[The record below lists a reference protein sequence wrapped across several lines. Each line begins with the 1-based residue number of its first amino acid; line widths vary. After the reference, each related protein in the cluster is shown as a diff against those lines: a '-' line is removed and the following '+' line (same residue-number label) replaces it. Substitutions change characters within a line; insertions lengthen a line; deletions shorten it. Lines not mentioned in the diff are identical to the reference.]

1 MEAGD
6 YDTNTLLINNLSA
19 VSFRIYEPIASHV
32 YTFNASDVHDALR
45 NDGHLVYM
53 DSVRH
58 GIWCF
63 YLSTG
68 DSNMSINPESL
79 GLRARMVVCG
89 YTLGLV
95 GEGHFKPIDL
105 FKSRMPGTNPINTPS
120 SSSSTGSGLDM
131 TLKGS
136 QSFSLPTPTA
146 VGNVVLADVKT
157 APSPM
162 GDVKGYA
169 SVPIPEIH
177 RYFIQAVLSSLTT
190 YFCRQIG
197 AIALNQRAVLL
208 PPEALNMDDVAS
220 VSALATFR
228 VYLTTIGSLVI
239 SLSVSLSRSLV
250 PCTRPFQGSF
260 MPPSPV
266 LAAPFGAFGSLQG
279 ILDTDSQVTENGFVQ
294 SPDTQIGRLRSGPGE
309 RFSQWKTLVCEVLK
323 LHGMSSALLN
333 GCSWLNVHFS
343 QRKPYEHRPDGKNT
357 PLVSS
362 GPNAPWPSVL
372 CFRRARIEPV
382 SDIAFD
388 RAMAGDDA
396 EHGDPLSMVKSWCQG
411 FPKREEDMAQRKKDR
426 EAALLREKA
435 DADGRN
441 IQLNGHSPM
450 NPRRPSNGGPA
461 LMAAGVMYPTPP
473 DGVQPT
479 GVMPLFDIAM
489 VSPANHAPPNVAAD
503 LEVTM
508 QQDVSMADGFSV
520 GWDGTET
527 KPEPTTA
534 GFTEEHMYGDLDED
548 MFGGNELTDADF
560 NFFDQPPDGLD
571 LDTHPVDDIGPSMN
585 LQLTNNIGAHEPGRS
600 IQGTDSRKPDP
611 GNIQPQFTK
620 PELKHA
626 RSILAEESRQ
636 QTNTQNFNHNSAVRI
651 KRQTSPFNPETVFKK
666 IRASL
671 HPIPPSS
678 RAAPKGVPPRR
689 RSVYDKVEFNP
700 ALSLDSVKYQASGPF
715 TYQPPTLNSY
725 LPNDGP
731 LTTGRLLGSAKQ
743 RRSIKEL
750 PFDLLGLQ
758 KRTNGAGTSPAKRD
772 EAFSD
777 SDESSLVSD
786 DDTAS
791 NASARA
797 SSPAKS
803 SILRRRPD
811 DDVISMAASFKD
823 LENFAAESPGYSR
836 ADLARLSSSEVPEL
850 SLTRWFADPEPV
862 PLRISVSDDDFI
874 TVAQVLTEQAAGG
887 TLKLEPERP
896 CSEVRDVRRGLVDA
910 IRYSIQGL
918 QRALPRAL
926 MGASES
932 HFRSFAEVQDVPLLV
947 QPVQPQSRVQLR
959 PTDVGKPAFQMLP
972 VPHIEVRRNNVQ
984 LALLPS
990 AVPFW
995 ESLGLGPAQ
1004 GAKDIVSVCVFPHE
1018 EGMRDN
1024 ATVFLERMRSTY
1036 ESMNLGAFGK
1046 LPTTASIMDGLVSV
1060 SLDQGFVSPGLHLSR
1075 PHSVYTDHMANLAL
1089 SLANVPMTEKNFV
1102 VYFAY
1107 LPENPTSIVDSCC
1120 AFQELFEHYKRCML
1134 DRKKQILNELVLQ
1147 LIPLN
1152 LMASDTSMVVLPT
1165 SECMRLCIETY
1176 DRCTLFGGPMPA
1188 PAIVLE
1194 SALPREI
1201 SFRLSPTPSPG
1212 VLHEN
1217 SHMHIAYAQS
1227 TDERWVTAAWT
1238 DNRGSKQMTASYCL
1252 GRRHKP
1258 LTRNLSEVISEIWDT
1273 TYDLVSSCKVHWRII
1288 VTKSGTMDPFEA
1300 ELWIAKAQ
1308 DEHRIGVNLVL
1319 MTVDTNPSLQLIP
1332 PAVKIPASAPAAF
1345 YTTPVSTP
1353 QPLSVLSP
1361 DQSNNPPT
1369 PMGGVTTPIDTTSQ
1383 PDLATSSDQNYDKT
1397 LIDVTDLTHSVVI
1410 SHRLNNSLSL
1420 TDLNPCLAS
1429 GYLVK
1434 RSGPRPEDPPAVME
1448 VNVVWFDSSR
1458 LMVNV
1463 AAPHEQLLREVM
1475 GHFRGLGTLARAR
1488 GLVVGGGGD
1497 SKEGADV
1504 RPWHVGVVERG
1515 VRVLGL
1521 LM

>member
-19 VSFRIYEPIASHV
+19 VSYRIYEPIPSHA

-63 YLSTG
+63 YLSTT
-68 DSNMSINPESL
+68 DPAMSNPESI
-79 GLRARMVVCG
+79 GLHTRIVVCG

-95 GEGHFKPIDL
+95 GEGHFRPIDL
-105 FKSRMPGTNPINTPS
+105 FKSRMSGMDPINTPS
-120 SSSSTGSGLDM
+120 SSSSAGFATDMGLQRA
-131 TLKGS
+131 
-136 QSFSLPTPTA
+136 QSFNIPPTPTA
-146 VGNVVLADVKT
+146 VGNVVLA
-157 APSPM
+157 
-162 GDVKGYA
+162 DVKGYA

-177 RYFIQAVLSSLTT
+177 RYFMKAALESLTT

-197 AIALNQRAVLL
+197 AIALNPRAVLL
-208 PPEALNMDDVAS
+208 PPEALNTDDADH

-228 VYLTTIGSLVI
+228 VYLTTTGTLVI
-239 SLSVSLSRSLV
+239 TLNVSLSKSLV
-250 PCTRPFQGSF
+250 ACSRPFQGSM

-266 LAAPFGAFGSLQG
+266 LAAPFGHFGSLQG
-279 ILDTDSQVTENGFVQ
+279 ILDTDNQGTENGFVQ
-294 SPDTQIGRLRSGPGE
+294 SPDTQIGRLRSGSGE

-323 LHGMSSALLN
+323 MHGMSSTILN

-343 QRKPYEHRPDGKNT
+343 QRKPYEQRADGKNT
-357 PLVSS
+357 PLVNS

-372 CFRRARIEPV
+372 CFRRARVEPV
-382 SDIAFD
+382 SDVNFD
-388 RAMAGDDA
+388 KVLPGNAG
-396 EHGDPLSMVKSWCQG
+396 EHGDPLNMVKSWCQG
-411 FPKREEDMAQRKKDR
+411 LSKREEDMSQRKKDR
-426 EAALLREKA
+426 EAAILREKA
-435 DADGRN
+435 EVDGRN

-461 LMAAGVMYPTPP
+461 LTAAGVMYPTPP
-473 DGVQPT
+473 DGVLQP
-479 GVMPLFDIAM
+479 GVMPLFDVAT
-489 VSPANHAPPNVAAD
+489 VSPANLPPQNVMAD
-503 LEVTM
+503 MEVTL
-508 QQDVSMADGFSV
+508 QQDVSMTDGFGV
-520 GWDGTET
+520 GWDGPGS
-527 KPEPTTA
+527 KPEPATA
-534 GFTEEHMYGDLDED
+534 GFTDEHMYGDLEED

-560 NFFDQPPDGLD
+560 NFFDQPADGLD
-571 LDTHPVDDIGPSMN
+571 LDSHQGDGTGPSMD
-585 LQLTNNIGAHEPGRS
+585 LQLTNNTAAQELGRA
-600 IQGTDSRKPDP
+600 IQGPDNRQP
-611 GNIQPQFTK
+611 GPTNLQPQFTK

-626 RSILAEESRQ
+626 RSSLAESRQ
-636 QTNTQNFNHNSAVRI
+636 QLNVQNFNHNSTVGI

-666 IRASL
+666 IKASL
-671 HPIPPSS
+671 QPIPPS
-678 RAAPKGVPPRR
+678 RAAPQGGLPRR
-689 RSVYDKVEFNP
+689 RSVFEKVEFNP

-725 LPNDGP
+725 LPNEGP

-758 KRTNGAGTSPAKRD
+758 KRINGAGASPAKRD
-772 EAFSD
+772 EVLSD
-777 SDESSLVSD
+777 DDESSLESE

-791 NASARA
+791 NVSARV

-803 SILRRRPD
+803 SVLRRRPD

-823 LENFAAESPGYSR
+823 LENYATDSPGYSPN
-836 ADLARLSSSEVPEL
+836 DLIRLSHLEVPEL

-887 TLKLEPERP
+887 TLKLEVERP
-896 CSEVRDVRRGLVDA
+896 CSEIRDVRRGLVDA

-926 MGASES
+926 MGATEC

-947 QPVQPQSRVQLR
+947 QPVQPQNRVQMR
-959 PTDVGKPAFQMLP
+959 PTDVGKPTFHILP
-972 VPHIEVRRNNVQ
+972 APHIEVRRNNGQ

-990 AVPFW
+990 ALTFW

-1004 GAKDIVSVCVFPHE
+1004 GAKDVVSVCVFAHG

-1024 ATVFLERMRSTY
+1024 ATLFLERMRSMY
-1036 ESMNLGAFGK
+1036 ELMNFGAHVK
-1046 LPTTASIMDGLVSV
+1046 LPTTASIVDGLVSV
-1060 SLDQGFVSPGLHLSR
+1060 PIDQGFVSPGLHMSR

-1107 LPENPTSIVDSCC
+1107 NPENPTSIVDACC

-1134 DRKKQILNELVLQ
+1134 ERKKQILNELVLQ

-1152 LMASDTSMVVLPT
+1152 LIASDTSMVVLPT
-1165 SECMRLCIETY
+1165 PECMRLCIETY

-1188 PAIVLE
+1188 PAIILE
-1194 SALPREI
+1194 SALPREVPFRI
-1201 SFRLSPTPSPG
+1201 SPIPSPD

-1227 TDERWVTAAWT
+1227 TDERWITAAWT
-1238 DNRGSKQMTASYCL
+1238 DPRGQKQMTASYCL
-1252 GRRHKP
+1252 GRRHKQ
-1258 LTRNLSEVISEIWDT
+1258 LTRHISEVITEIWET
-1273 TYDLVSSCKVHWRII
+1273 TYDLISSCKVSWKII
-1288 VTKSGTMDPFEA
+1288 ITKSGVMEPQEA
-1300 ELWIAKAQ
+1300 DLWISKSQ
-1308 DEHRIGVNLVL
+1308 DEHRIATSLTL
-1319 MTVDTNPSLQLIP
+1319 ITVDTNPSLQLVP
-1332 PAVKIPASAPAAF
+1332 PPVKLPPSAHAAF

-1353 QPLSVLSP
+1353 QPFSVLSP
-1361 DQSNNPPT
+1361 DQSNNNPPT
-1369 PMGGVTTPIDTTSQ
+1369 PIMSNPNPATPNDSNPDGGGGEGGNTE
-1383 PDLATSSDQNYDKT
+1383 KT
-1397 LIDVTDLTHSVVI
+1397 IVDVWDSVYAVVI

-1420 TDLNPCLAS
+1420 MEMNPAWAS
-1429 GYLVK
+1429 GYLVRK
-1434 RSGPRPEDPPAVME
+1434 NASRVEDVPGVME
-1448 VNVVWFDSSR
+1448 VGLVYCDQMMTARSGYEGV
-1458 LMVNV
+1458 
-1463 AAPHEQLLREVM
+1463 LREVM
-1475 GHFRGLGTLARAR
+1475 GEFRGLGTLARAR
-1488 GLVVGGGGD
+1488 GCSTDERDL
-1497 SKEGADV
+1497 

>member
-19 VSFRIYEPIASHV
+19 VSFRIYEPIAFHV
-32 YTFNASDVHDALR
+32 YTFNASNVHDALR

-53 DSVRH
+53 DSVRQ

-68 DSNMSINPESL
+68 DPSMSNPESI
-79 GLRARMVVCG
+79 GLHARMVVCG

-105 FKSRMPGTNPINTPS
+105 FKSRTPGMDPINTPS
-120 SSSSTGSGLDM
+120 SSSSAGFATEM
-131 TLKGS
+131 TLQRA
-136 QSFSLPTPTA
+136 QSFNVPTPTA
-146 VGNVVLADVKT
+146 AGNVVLA
-157 APSPM
+157 
-162 GDVKGYA
+162 DVKGYA

-177 RYFIQAVLSSLTT
+177 RYFMKAVLSSLTT
-190 YFCRQIG
+190 YLCRQIG
-197 AIALNQRAVLL
+197 AIALNNRAVLL
-208 PPEALNMDDVAS
+208 PPEALNLDDVDP

-228 VYLTTIGSLVI
+228 AYLTTTGSLVI

-250 PCTRPFQGSF
+250 SCSRPFQGSL
-260 MPPSPV
+260 MPPSLV
-266 LAAPFGAFGSLQG
+266 LAAPFGQFGSLQG
-279 ILDTDSQVTENGFVQ
+279 ILDTDNQVTENGIVQ

-323 LHGMSSALLN
+323 PHGISSSLLN

-343 QRKPYEHRPDGKNT
+343 QRKPYEQRADGKNT
-357 PLVSS
+357 PLVNS

-372 CFRRARIEPV
+372 CFRRARVEPV
-382 SDIAFD
+382 SDINFD
-388 RAMAGDDA
+388 KALSGNAA

-411 FPKREEDMAQRKKDR
+411 LAKREEDISQRKRDR

-435 DADGRN
+435 DVDGRN

-461 LMAAGVMYPTPP
+461 LTAAGVMYPTPP
-473 DGVQPT
+473 DGVLQPA
-479 GVMPLFDIAM
+479 GAMPLFDAAT
-489 VSPANHAPPNVAAD
+489 VSPANHPPQSVVVD

-508 QQDVSMADGFSV
+508 QQDVSMADGFGV
-520 GWDGTET
+520 GWDGTES

-534 GFTEEHMYGDLDED
+534 GFADEHMYGDLDED

-560 NFFDQPPDGLD
+560 NFFDQPADGLD
-571 LDTHPVDDIGPSMN
+571 LDSHPMDGTGPSMD
-585 LQLTNNIGAHEPGRS
+585 LQLTNNTTAQEPGRA
-600 IQGTDSRKPDP
+600 IQGPDSRQPDP
-611 GNIQPQFTK
+611 AHVQPQFTK

-626 RSILAEESRQ
+626 RSILAENRQ
-636 QTNTQNFNHNSAVRI
+636 QTKTQNFNHNSAVGI

-671 HPIPPSS
+671 QPIPPP
-678 RAAPKGVPPRR
+678 RVAPKGGSPRR
-689 RSVYDKVEFNP
+689 RSVFEKVEFNP

-758 KRTNGAGTSPAKRD
+758 KRFNGAGTSPAKRD
-772 EAFSD
+772 EGLSD
-777 SDESSLVSD
+777 DDESSLESD

-791 NASARA
+791 NASGRP

-803 SILRRRPD
+803 SVLRRRPE

-823 LENFAAESPGYSR
+823 LENFASDSPGYASG
-836 ADLARLSSSEVPEL
+836 DLARLSSSEVPEL

-874 TVAQVLTEQAAGG
+874 TVAQVLTEQAASG

-896 CSEVRDVRRGLVDA
+896 CSEIRDARRGLVDA

-926 MGASES
+926 MGASEC
-932 HFRSFAEVQDVPLLV
+932 HFRSFAEVQDVPSLA
-947 QPVQPQSRVQLR
+947 QPAQPQNRGQMR
-959 PTDVGKPAFQMLP
+959 PADVGKPAFQLLP
-972 VPHIEVRRNNVQ
+972 APHVEVRRNNGQ

-990 AVPFW
+990 ALLFW

-1004 GAKDIVSVCVFPHE
+1004 GAKDIVSVCVFPHG

-1024 ATVFLERMRSTY
+1024 ASVFLERMRSTY
-1036 ESMNLGAFGK
+1036 ESMNFGAHSK
-1046 LPTTASIMDGLVSV
+1046 LPTTASIVDGLVSV
-1060 SLDQGFVSPGLHLSR
+1060 PIDQGFVSPGLHLSR

-1102 VYFAY
+1102 VYFVY

-1152 LMASDTSMVVLPT
+1152 LLASDTSVVVLPT
-1165 SECMRLCIETY
+1165 TECMRLCIEIY

-1188 PAIVLE
+1188 PAIMLE
-1194 SALPREI
+1194 STLPREVP
-1201 SFRLSPTPSPG
+1201 FRISPTPSPD

-1227 TDERWVTAAWT
+1227 TDERWITAAWT
-1238 DNRGSKQMTASYCL
+1238 DNRGQKQMTASYCL
-1252 GRRHKP
+1252 GRRNKP
-1258 LTRNLSEVISEIWDT
+1258 LTRHLGEVISEIWDT
-1273 TYDLVSSCKVHWRII
+1273 TYDLISSCKVSWKII
-1288 VTKSGTMDPFEA
+1288 VTKSGTMDPAEA
-1300 ELWIAKAQ
+1300 DLWIGKCQ
-1308 DEHRIGVNLVL
+1308 DEHRIPTNLTL
-1319 MTVDTNPSLQLIP
+1319 ITVDTNPSLQLIP
-1332 PAVKIPASAPAAF
+1332 PQVKLPPSAQAAF

-1361 DQSNNPPT
+1361 DQSSNNPPT
-1369 PMGGVTTPIDTTSQ
+1369 PIMSNNPNPATPVDNPDGGAV
-1383 PDLATSSDQNYDKT
+1383 DQNYERT
-1397 LIDVTDLTHSVVI
+1397 LVDVYDIVHSVVI

-1420 TDLNPCLAS
+1420 TELNPALVS

-1434 RSGPRPEDPPAVME
+1434 KNGPRVEDPPSVME
-1448 VNVVWFDSSR
+1448 VNVVYSDQVRNMGVSANFGG
-1458 LMVNV
+1458 LY
-1463 AAPHEQLLREVM
+1463 EGQLREVM
-1475 GHFRGLGTLARAR
+1475 GEFRALGTLARAR
-1488 GLVVGGGGD
+1488 GCINGEEDL
-1497 SKEGADV
+1497 

-1515 VRVLGL
+1515 ARVLGL